1 MAVLTSAFLVD
12 RFAFHGRYFV
22 ETGLV
27 ANEAAVQVDAKI
39 KEWVQ
44 PLHR

>member
-1 MAVLTSAFLVD
+1 MTVLMGAFLVD
-12 RFAFHGRYFV
+12 RFAFEGRYFT
-22 ETGLV
+22 ETGIV
-27 ANEAAVQVDAKI
+27 ANDVAVQVDAKI